1 MTQSANSP
9 LCRPQLLAAAVLA
22 GVVLLPVAAWLD
34 LRNLSDQTLYTQAG
48 SLSSVI
54 TDIRGYYTRNVV
66 GRVLDA
72 PGQTRPLHNY
82 HDVPGAI
89 PIPATL
95 SIEFGEVIGAKAGIV
110 GYRFVSDY
118 PLANRASPEL
128 DDFAR
133 TAQSGSAWCRERGW
147 EYV

>member
-1 MTQSANSP
+1 MTPSANSP
-9 LCRPQLLAAAVLA
+9 LFRPQLLAAAVLA

-89 PIPATL
+89 PHPATL
-95 SIEFGEVIGAKAGIV
+95 SIAFGQVIGATGGLV
-110 GYRFVSDY
+110 GSRFMWV
-118 PLANRASPEL
+118 
-128 DDFAR
+128 
-133 TAQSGSAWCRERGW
+133 
-147 EYV
+147 

>member
-9 LCRPQLLAAAVLA
+9 LFRPQLLAAAVLA

-34 LRNLSDQTLYTQAG
+34 LRNLSEQTLYTQAG

-54 TDIRGYYTRNVV
+54 TDIRGYYTRKVV

-82 HDVPGAI
+82 QDVPGEI
-89 PIPATL
+89 PNPARK
-95 SIEFGEVIGAKAGIV
+95 GEHT
-110 GYRFVSDY
+110 S
-118 PLANRASPEL
+118 EL
-128 DDFAR
+128 K
-133 TAQSGSAWCRERGW
+133 
-147 EYV
+147 